1 MVASRFVAAALVL
14 ATAMPA
20 GAGVLYKSIAAD
32 GSVMFSDT
40 PPQQGV
46 ARLVETRILRDNG
59 SPQQQPSRNASTTLA
74 DTERLFATDEAIA
87 RANAQLDQAEH
98 DLAVARR
105 DTWSPR
111 DGIGM
116 MPTRFTMAD
125 EQRVR
130 VYRVAALAARQALMD
145 LIRERRVAAVTSP
158 PEPGSP
164 YVVSLVSRPY

>member
-1 MVASRFVAAALVL
+1 MVTSRLVAAALAL

-20 GAGVLYKSIAAD
+20 GAGVLYKSIAPD
-32 GSVMFSDT
+32 GSVMFSDV
-40 PPQQGV
+40 PPSAGA
-46 ARLVETRILRDNG
+46 ARLVETRIINDSG
-59 SPQQQPSRNASTTLA
+59 APQKPRNASVAMA

-98 DLAVARR
+98 ELAVARR

-111 DGIGM
+111 DGLGM
-116 MPTRFTMAD
+116 TPTRFTMAD

-130 VYRVAALAARQALMD
+130 VYRNAALAARQALMD
-145 LIRERRVAAVTSP
+145 LIRERRVAAITNP

>member
-1 MVASRFVAAALVL
+1 MVTTRLVAAALVL
-14 ATAMPA
+14 AVAMPA
-20 GAGVLYKSIAAD
+20 GAGVLYKSIAPD
-32 GSVMFSDT
+32 GSVMFSDM

-46 ARLVETRILRDNG
+46 ARLVETRIFNDRG
-59 SPQQQPSRNASTTLA
+59 AAQQPRNATIAMA
-74 DTERLFATDEAIA
+74 DTERLLTTDEAIA

-116 MPTRFTMAD
+116 TPTRFTVAD

-130 VYRVAALAARQALMD
+130 VYRTAALAARQALMD
-145 LIRERRVAAVTSP
+145 LIRERRLAAITNP